1 MRKKRKKR
9 KKKKKLSKMNDSLLL
24 KIISKKNLLH
34 TTHPKKHNL
43 KKQGVL
49 HTHFDV
55 T

>member
-1 MRKKRKKR
+1 
-9 KKKKKLSKMNDSLLL
+9 MNDSLLL

-55 T
+55 SLQLENEMVPG